1 MKVLVTGGAGFV
13 GTNLIKRLLADGH
26 QVLSIDNYHTGLKE
40 NHQFGCKYINHD
52 IRNLT
57 EFPKVDVVYHMAAIA
72 RIQPSF
78 KAPKEYFTS
87 NANATLNLVD
97 WCVKNNIPLIYAGSS
112 SKHSGRFKNPY
123 TFSKDV
129 GEDIIK
135 LYQKHFN
142 LKASIARFY
151 NVYGPHQLLE
161 GGYCTVIGIW
171 LKAFKEKSTL
181 YITGDGEQRRDFTH
195 VDDIV
200 EALIRIWNKEAWDT
214 DFELG
219 RGKNYSMNELIKI
232 IGVKPEYIEERPGE
246 ARVTLN
252 TDTLAKELLNWEPK
266 VNIEN
271 YLIKEFI

>member
-40 NHQFGCKYINHD
+40 NHQFGCKYLNHD